1 MTPHQPRLQSC
12 ARDVIGVSLLLV
24 AAACGKGAGDSATAD
39 SATVLMNQGLTQLH
53 QSNDPV
59 GAQETFRTVIAQN
72 PTHYGAHYQLAV
84 ALDRGGKPAQART
97 AWEEM
102 RKLAEAI
109 RDTTTLN
116 TVRRR
121 LASPDTASADAM
133 MALGLDYLYKK
144 NDAAAAAQQF
154 RNVIAKNSTHY
165 GATYQ
170 LAKSLD
176 LLGQRDQATPLWRT
190 VLGMATQY
198 RDERTIQQA
207 RERLR

>member
-1 MTPHQPRLQSC
+1 MRLCSATPAG
-12 ARDVIGVSLLLV
+12 ARALLAGLLV
-24 AAACGKGAGDSATAD
+24 LAVACDKSGDRAGKATAD
-39 SATVLMNQGLTQLH
+39 SATALMERGLTQLY
-53 QSNDPV
+53 QTNDPI
-59 GAQETFRTVIAQN
+59 GAQDVFREVIRIN

-84 ALDRGGKPAQART
+84 ALDRGGKPAQARV
-97 AWEEM
+97 AWEKM
-102 RKLAEAI
+102 RTLAEPI

-116 TVRRR
+116 TITRR

-154 RNVIAKNSTHY
+154 RNVIAKNPTHY

-176 LLGQRDQATPLWRT
+176 ILGQRDEATTLWRK

-198 RDERTIQQA
+198 RDDRTIQQA